1 MMPENYCCE
10 SPQDRRTRRHEED
23 KQENP
28 ERHHPTAK
36 EFTRIESEDF
46 CAWCAP
52 DWQDDYEYN
61 AQNDC
66 YVRKA

>member
-1 MMPENYCCE
+1 MNPENYYKE
-10 SPQDRRTRRHEED
+10 TLQQRHARRHEED
-23 KQENP
+23 KVNNP

-36 EFTRIESEDF
+36 IITREESTGF
-46 CAWCAP
+46 CPWCAP
-52 DWQDDYEYN
+52 NWTDKYEYN